1 MSIFDSQFEDYFPDR
16 PDLRRLAGIDRA
28 TRQAAERDG
37 YALDDDGF
45 IDDAGEAGRRAQY
58 ARHQMDKT
66 EEARKDAERDPELD
80 LARAVMRNVLHSKTI
95 SFDADFLARADI
107 VWHESRSIKP
117 FSGMS
122 ADELYADVE
131 FVNRIFRIAGNM
143 FERAANA

>member
-1 MSIFDSQFEDYFPDR
+1 MSIFDSAFEDYFPDR
-16 PDLRRLAGIDRA
+16 PDLRRLAGADEAQRRYA
-28 TRQAAERDG
+28 SENG
-37 YALDDDGF
+37 YTLDDAGF
-45 IDDAGEAGRRAQY
+45 VNDAGEAGRRAQY
-58 ARHQMDKT
+58 
-66 EEARKDAERDPELD
+66 EAKRREKMEAAQAQAERDPELD
-80 LARAVMRNVLHSKTI
+80 LAHAVMRTVALSKTI

-143 FERAANA
+143 FERAAN